1 MNDFY
6 NFLYNYKTT
15 MASNKNF
22 EVVILS
28 KEESKVTALR
38 DLLSNFYSLDIA
50 LVCHHAA
57 EAIEYL
63 NNHRPTIFFVDI
75 GFADILHDVR
85 KPPFIVGLC
94 DNIKTKRVKQYLKMG
109 FFEIFYSP
117 YTEKDLN
124 SIMGKILNIY
134 SVYNKVD
141 QRILRKVE
149 EDRMM
154 YGADDRLAKS
164 VFILGTRNEESI
176 RIVFDKVLYIKKIGN
191 QVCVYFEDG
200 SKKFFR
206 SNLKMFQ
213 SKFPKSRFQKINR
226 SVVVN
231 MEKVTGVL
239 KNRVLI
245 ANNANFELSR
255 SFKKSFRE
263 RLPM

>member
-1 MNDFY
+1 M
-6 NFLYNYKTT
+6 
-15 MASNKNF
+15 
-22 EVVILS
+22 
-28 KEESKVTALR
+28 
-38 DLLSNFYSLDIA
+38 
-50 LVCHHAA
+50 
-57 EAIEYL
+57 
-63 NNHRPTIFFVDI
+63 
-75 GFADILHDVR
+75 
-85 KPPFIVGLC
+85 
-94 DNIKTKRVKQYLKMG
+94 
-109 FFEIFYSP
+109 
-117 YTEKDLN
+117 
-124 SIMGKILNIY
+124 
-134 SVYNKVD
+134 
-141 QRILRKVE
+141 
-149 EDRMM
+149 
-154 YGADDRLAKS
+154 
-164 VFILGTRNEESI
+164 FILGTRNEESI